1 MIRRPPRSTRTDTL
15 FPFTTL
21 FRSQF
26 GGLGFALGVTPILV
40 FARRGVLRR
49 LDRTEECRDQVVL
62 QGVILVRDERDQMQ
76 MPIRGAAAPQIPNVG
91 FYDGQIGRASCR
103 ERVCQYV

>member
-1 MIRRPPRSTRTDTL
+1 MRISDWISDVCSSDLFEGRDPRL
-15 FPFTTL
+15 
-21 FRSQF
+21 QF